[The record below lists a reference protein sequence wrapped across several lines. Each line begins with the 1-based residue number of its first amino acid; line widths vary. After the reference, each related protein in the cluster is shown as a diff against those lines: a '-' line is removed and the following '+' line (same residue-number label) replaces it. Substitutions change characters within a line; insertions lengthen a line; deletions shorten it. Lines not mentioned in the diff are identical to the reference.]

1 MSIIL
6 SLSENAGNVWA
17 AGPYGLFALEEDRLT
32 PTPQPQERL
41 TAACALDDRIFTGG
55 APFGVAYLLE
65 TAEQWQAAWQEG
77 AEAAV
82 LSFATAPD
90 YGDSGVI
97 LAGSEG
103 DGVLRS
109 RDRGFRWMP
118 SNFGLRNLTILTL
131 AWAPPMD
138 EDAWPRWQVVFAGTE
153 EGIYRSPNAGLGWK
167 RSESADAAYQSVAVA
182 PDVHCS
188 GLALAG
194 TETDGLWRST
204 DGGRTFAVVEDAP
217 QQVNALVAL
226 PDGSGAPSTAA
237 GNETVN
243 WLLSDDAQLWS
254 SPDGLAWTPVAGSNA
269 ALCLLEVDGRIYA
282 GGENGVAVLNGRGL
296 ALERQLEIPAE
307 LYGEAA

>member
-6 SLSENAGNVWA
+6 SLSEYEGSIWA
-17 AGPYGLFALEEDRLT
+17 AGPYGLFAVGEEELT

-41 TAACALDDRIFTGG
+41 TTACSLGDRIFTGG

-77 AEAAV
+77 TDSAV
-82 LSFATAPD
+82 LTFASAPD
-90 YGDSGVI
+90 YDDTGLI

-109 RDRGFRWMP
+109 RDRGLRWMP
-118 SNFGLRNLTILTL
+118 SNFGLRNLTVLTL

-138 EDAWPRWQVVFAGTE
+138 ENAWPRWQVVFAGTE

-167 RSESADAAYQSVAVA
+167 RSESADAAYQTVAIA

-188 GLALAG
+188 GLVLAG

-204 DGGRTFAVVEDAP
+204 DGGRTFSVVEGAP
-217 QQVNALVAL
+217 EQVNSLIALT
-226 PDGSGAPSTAA
+226 DGSNSSSPAA
-237 GNETVN
+237 GDLQVN
-243 WLLSDDAQLWS
+243 WLLSDDTQLWCSHDGAAWSAVDGS
-254 SPDGLAWTPVAGSNA
+254 SAS
-269 ALCLLEVDGRIYA
+269 LCLLEVDGRIYA
-282 GGENGVAVLNGRGL
+282 GGEDGVVVVDRASLDV
-296 ALERQLEIPAE
+296 ERQLQIPAM
-307 LYGEAA
+307 

>member
-6 SLSENAGNVWA
+6 SLSKNEGSIWA
-17 AGPYGLFALEEDRLT
+17 AGPYGLFAVGEEELT

-41 TAACALDDRIFTGG
+41 TTACSLGDRIFTGG

-77 AEAAV
+77 TDSAV
-82 LSFATAPD
+82 LAFASAPD
-90 YGDSGVI
+90 YDDSGLI

-109 RDRGFRWMP
+109 RDRGLRWMP
-118 SNFGLRNLTILTL
+118 SNFGLRNLTVLTL

-167 RSESADAAYQSVAVA
+167 RSESADAAYQTVAVA

-188 GLALAG
+188 GLVLAG
-194 TETDGLWRST
+194 TETDGLWKSC
-204 DGGRTFAVVEDAP
+204 DGGRSFVAVEGAP
-217 QQVNALVAL
+217 EQVNALIAL
-226 PDGSGAPSTAA
+226 AGGSESSSPAESGKP
-237 GNETVN
+237 VN
-243 WLLSDDAQLWS
+243 WLLSDDTQLWCS
-254 SPDGLAWTPVAGSNA
+254 HDGTAWSPIADTSA
-269 ALCLLEVDGRIYA
+269 ALCLLEVDGRIYG
-282 GGENGVAVLNGRGL
+282 GGENGVNVLNSASL
-296 ALERQLEIPAE
+296 QFERQLQIPPM
-307 LYGEAA
+307 

>member
-6 SLSENAGNVWA
+6 SLSKYEGSIWA
-17 AGPYGLFALEEDRLT
+17 AGPYGLFAVGEEELT

-41 TAACALDDRIFTGG
+41 TTACSLGDRIFTGG

-77 AEAAV
+77 TDSAV
-82 LSFATAPD
+82 LAFASAPD
-90 YGDSGVI
+90 YDDSGLI

-109 RDRGFRWMP
+109 RDRGLRWMP
-118 SNFGLRNLTILTL
+118 SNFGLRNLTVLTL

-167 RSESADAAYQSVAVA
+167 RSESEDAAYQTVAVA

-188 GLALAG
+188 GLVLAG

-204 DGGRTFAVVEDAP
+204 DGGRSFAAVEGAP
-217 QQVNALVAL
+217 EQVNALVAL
-226 PDGSGAPSTAA
+226 AEGSESSSPAEGGKPI
-237 GNETVN
+237 N
-243 WLLSDDAQLWS
+243 WLLSDDTQLWCS
-254 SPDGLAWTPVAGSNA
+254 HDGTAWSPIADTSA
-269 ALCLLEVDGRIYA
+269 ALCLLEVDGRIYG
-282 GGENGVAVLNGRGL
+282 GGENGVNVLNSASL
-296 ALERQLEIPAE
+296 QFERQLQIPPM
-307 LYGEAA
+307 

>member
-6 SLSENAGNVWA
+6 SLSKYEGSIWA
-17 AGPYGLFALEEDRLT
+17 AGPYGLFAVGEEELT

-41 TAACALDDRIFTGG
+41 TTACSLGDRIFTGG

-77 AEAAV
+77 TDSAV
-82 LSFATAPD
+82 LAFASAPD
-90 YGDSGVI
+90 YDDSGLI

-109 RDRGFRWMP
+109 RDRGLRWMP
-118 SNFGLRNLTILTL
+118 SNFGLRNLTVLTL

-167 RSESADAAYQSVAVA
+167 RSESEDAAYQTVAVA

-188 GLALAG
+188 GLVLAG

-204 DGGRTFAVVEDAP
+204 DGGRSFAAVEGAP
-217 QQVNALVAL
+217 EQVNALIAL
-226 PDGSGAPSTAA
+226 AEGSESSAPAA
-237 GNETVN
+237 GGKPVN
-243 WLLSDDAQLWS
+243 WLLSDDTQLWCSHDGTAWSPIADS
-254 SPDGLAWTPVAGSNA
+254 SA
-269 ALCLLEVDGRIYA
+269 ALCLLEVDGRIYG
-282 GGENGVAVLNGRGL
+282 GGENGVNVLNSASL
-296 ALERQLEIPAE
+296 QFERQLQIPSM
-307 LYGEAA
+307 

>member
-6 SLSENAGNVWA
+6 SLSEYEGSIWA
-17 AGPYGLFALEEDRLT
+17 AGPYGLFAVGEEELT

-41 TAACALDDRIFTGG
+41 TTACSLGDRIFTGG

-77 AEAAV
+77 TDSAV
-82 LSFATAPD
+82 LTFASAPD
-90 YGDSGVI
+90 YDDTGLI

-109 RDRGFRWMP
+109 RDRGLRWMP
-118 SNFGLRNLTILTL
+118 SNFGLRNLTVLTL

-138 EDAWPRWQVVFAGTE
+138 ENAWPRWQVVFAGTE

-167 RSESADAAYQSVAVA
+167 RSESADAAYQTVAIA

-188 GLALAG
+188 GLVLAG

-204 DGGRTFAVVEDAP
+204 DGGRTFSAVEGAP
-217 QQVNALVAL
+217 EQVNSLIALT
-226 PDGSGAPSTAA
+226 DGSNSSSPAA
-237 GNETVN
+237 GDLQVN
-243 WLLSDDAQLWS
+243 WLLSDDTQLWCSHDGAAWSAVDGS
-254 SPDGLAWTPVAGSNA
+254 SA

-282 GGENGVAVLNGRGL
+282 GGEDGVVVVDRASLNV
-296 ALERQLEIPAE
+296 ERQLQIPAM
-307 LYGEAA
+307 

>member
-6 SLSENAGNVWA
+6 SLSEYEGSIWA
-17 AGPYGLFALEEDRLT
+17 AGPYGLFAVGEEELT

-41 TAACALDDRIFTGG
+41 TTACSLGDRIFTGG

-77 AEAAV
+77 TDSAV
-82 LSFATAPD
+82 LTFASAPD
-90 YGDSGVI
+90 YDDTGLI

-109 RDRGFRWMP
+109 RDRGLRWMP
-118 SNFGLRNLTILTL
+118 SNFGLRNLTVLTL

-138 EDAWPRWQVVFAGTE
+138 ENAWPRWQVVFAGTE

-167 RSESADAAYQSVAVA
+167 RSESADAAYQTVAIA

-188 GLALAG
+188 GLVLAG

-204 DGGRTFAVVEDAP
+204 DGGRTFSVVEGAP
-217 QQVNALVAL
+217 EQVNSLIALTDSSNSSS
-226 PDGSGAPSTAA
+226 PAA
-237 GNETVN
+237 GDLQVN
-243 WLLSDDAQLWS
+243 WLLSDDTQLWCSHDGAAWSPVDGS
-254 SPDGLAWTPVAGSNA
+254 SA

-282 GGENGVAVLNGRGL
+282 GGEDGVVVVDRASLDV
-296 ALERQLEIPAE
+296 ERQLQIPAM
-307 LYGEAA
+307 

>member
-6 SLSENAGNVWA
+6 SLSEHEGSVWA
-17 AGPYGLFALEEDRLT
+17 AGPYGLFAVGADELT

-41 TAACALDDRIFTGG
+41 TTACALDDRIFTGG
-55 APFGVAYLLE
+55 APFGVAYLLD

-77 AEAAV
+77 ADAAI
-82 LSFATAPD
+82 LAFATAPD
-90 YGDSGVI
+90 YDDSGLI

-131 AWAPPMD
+131 AWAPPMN

-167 RSESADAAYQSVAVA
+167 RSESADAAYQTIAVA

-188 GLALAG
+188 GLVLAG

-204 DGGRTFAVVEDAP
+204 DGGRSFAVVEGAP
-217 QQVNALVAL
+217 EQVNALIAL
-226 PDGSGAPSTAA
+226 PGGSESSSADAGGAPA
-237 GNETVN
+237 N
-243 WLLSDDAQLWS
+243 WLLSDDTQLWRS
-254 SPDGLAWTPVAGSNA
+254 HDGTVWTAVSDSDA
-269 ALCLLEVDGRIYA
+269 ALCLLEVGGSIYA
-282 GGENGVAVLNGRGL
+282 GGENGVTVLSSARLQVERKVQMPADLNGT
-296 ALERQLEIPAE
+296 A
-307 LYGEAA
+307 

>member
-6 SLSENAGNVWA
+6 SLSKYEGSIWA
-17 AGPYGLFALEEDRLT
+17 AGPYGLFAVGEEELT

-41 TAACALDDRIFTGG
+41 TTACSLGDRIFTGG

-77 AEAAV
+77 TDSAV
-82 LSFATAPD
+82 LAFASAPD
-90 YGDSGVI
+90 YDDSGLI

-109 RDRGFRWMP
+109 RDRGLRWMP
-118 SNFGLRNLTILTL
+118 SNFGLRNLTVLTL

-167 RSESADAAYQSVAVA
+167 RSESEDAAYQTVAVA

-188 GLALAG
+188 GLVLAG

-204 DGGRTFAVVEDAP
+204 DGGRSFAAVEGAP
-217 QQVNALVAL
+217 EQVNALIAL
-226 PDGSGAPSTAA
+226 AEGSESSSPAEGGKPI
-237 GNETVN
+237 N
-243 WLLSDDAQLWS
+243 WLLSDDTQLWCS
-254 SPDGLAWTPVAGSNA
+254 HDGTAWSPIADTSA
-269 ALCLLEVDGRIYA
+269 ALCLLEVDGRIYG
-282 GGENGVAVLNGRGL
+282 GGENGVNVLNSASL
-296 ALERQLEIPAE
+296 QFERQLQIPSM
-307 LYGEAA
+307 

>member
-6 SLSENAGNVWA
+6 SLSKYEGSIWA
-17 AGPYGLFALEEDRLT
+17 AGPYGLFAVGEEELT

-41 TAACALDDRIFTGG
+41 TTACSLGDRIFTGG

-77 AEAAV
+77 TDSAV
-82 LSFATAPD
+82 LAFASAPD
-90 YGDSGVI
+90 YDDSGLI

-109 RDRGFRWMP
+109 RDRGLRWMP
-118 SNFGLRNLTILTL
+118 SNFGLRNLTVLTL

-167 RSESADAAYQSVAVA
+167 RSESEDAAYQTVAVA

-188 GLALAG
+188 GLVLAG

-204 DGGRTFAVVEDAP
+204 DGGRSFAAVEGAP
-217 QQVNALVAL
+217 EQVNALIAL
-226 PDGSGAPSTAA
+226 AEGSESSSPAEGGKPI
-237 GNETVN
+237 N
-243 WLLSDDAQLWS
+243 WLLSDDTQLWCS
-254 SPDGLAWTPVAGSNA
+254 HDGTAWSPIADTSA
-269 ALCLLEVDGRIYA
+269 ALCLLEVDGRIYG
-282 GGENGVAVLNGRGL
+282 GGENGVNVLNSASL
-296 ALERQLEIPAE
+296 QFERQLQIPAM
-307 LYGEAA
+307 

>member
-6 SLSENAGNVWA
+6 SLSKYEGSIWA
-17 AGPYGLFALEEDRLT
+17 AGPYGLFAVGEEELT

-41 TAACALDDRIFTGG
+41 TTACSLGDRIFTGG

-77 AEAAV
+77 TDSAV
-82 LSFATAPD
+82 LAFASAPD
-90 YGDSGVI
+90 YDDSGLI

-109 RDRGFRWMP
+109 RDRGLRWMP
-118 SNFGLRNLTILTL
+118 SNFGLRNLTVLTL

-167 RSESADAAYQSVAVA
+167 RSDSEDAAYQTVAVA

-188 GLALAG
+188 GLVLAG

-204 DGGRTFAVVEDAP
+204 DGGRSFAAVEGAP
-217 QQVNALVAL
+217 EQVNALIAL
-226 PDGSGAPSTAA
+226 AEGSESSSPAEGGKPI
-237 GNETVN
+237 N
-243 WLLSDDAQLWS
+243 WLLSDDTQLWCS
-254 SPDGLAWTPVAGSNA
+254 HDGTAWSPIADTSA
-269 ALCLLEVDGRIYA
+269 ALCLLEVDGRIYG
-282 GGENGVAVLNGRGL
+282 GGENGVNVLNSASL
-296 ALERQLEIPAE
+296 QFERQLQIPSM
-307 LYGEAA
+307 

>member
-6 SLSENAGNVWA
+6 SLSEYEGSIWA
-17 AGPYGLFALEEDRLT
+17 AGPYGLFAVGADELT

-41 TAACALDDRIFTGG
+41 TAACALGDRIFTGG

-65 TAEQWQAAWQEG
+65 TAEQWQAAWKEG

-82 LSFATAPD
+82 LTFATAPD
-90 YGDSGVI
+90 YDDSGLI

-131 AWAPPMD
+131 AWAPPMGE
-138 EDAWPRWQVVFAGTE
+138 EDWPRWQVVFAGTE
-153 EGIYRSPNAGLGWK
+153 EGIYRSPNGGLGWK
-167 RSESADAAYQSVAVA
+167 RSESADAAYQTVAVA

-188 GLALAG
+188 GLVLAG

-204 DGGRTFAVVEDAP
+204 DGGRSFAIVGGAP
-217 QQVNALVAL
+217 EQVNALIAL
-226 PDGSGAPSTAA
+226 PDGSEGSCADAGGAP
-237 GNETVN
+237 VN
-243 WLLSDDAQLWS
+243 WVLSDDSQLWRS
-254 SPDGLAWTPVAGSNA
+254 HDGAAWTPVADSDA
-269 ALCLLEVDGRIYA
+269 ALCLLESDGQIYA
-282 GGENGVAVLNGRGL
+282 GGENGVTVLRRAGL
-296 ALERQLEIPAE
+296 QVERQLQMPAE
-307 LYGEAA
+307 LTGAA